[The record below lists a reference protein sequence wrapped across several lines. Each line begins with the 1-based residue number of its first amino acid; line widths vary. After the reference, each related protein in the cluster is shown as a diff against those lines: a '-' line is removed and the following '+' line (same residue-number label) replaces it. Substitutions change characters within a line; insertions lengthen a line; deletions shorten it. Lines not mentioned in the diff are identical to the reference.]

1 MRTHVGV
8 RKVERKRCPPPISS
22 ALRAHRGCHPVF
34 VRVLQHEH
42 VHAQAAQVPAQAL
55 QHVVAHH
62 PQLLRR
68 DGGQLGG
75 LPAAGGAPPSATS
88 SSSVAGAGGLD
99 PCGSLTFLNG
109 RRQWTPYL
117 TRFPTGRVFS
127 PAPAEP
133 RGQSLQ
139 GGRGGGGG
147 GGARGVLPSPS
158 AAPPLAA
165 RRVWG

>member
-1 MRTHVGV
+1 MV
-8 RKVERKRCPPPISS
+8 
-22 ALRAHRGCHPVF
+22 

-75 LPAAGGAPPSATS
+75 LPAARGAPPSATPSS

-133 RGQSLQ
+133 RGQSTQ
-139 GGRGGGGG
+139 GGRGGVGEEPEVCYRPLGC
-147 GGARGVLPSPS
+147 S
-158 AAPPLAA
+158 AAGSSEGLG
-165 RRVWG
+165 VKKKMKN

>member
-1 MRTHVGV
+1 MPTT
-8 RKVERKRCPPPISS
+8 PISA
-22 ALRAHRGCHPVF
+22 ALRPPAHTPPTPLPAHRGCHPVV

-62 PQLLRR
+62 PQLLWR
-68 DGGQLGG
+68 DGGVLRG
-75 LPAAGGAPPSATS
+75 LLDPTPSSAS
-88 SSSVAGAGGLD
+88 SSSPSVAGAGGLD

-133 RGQSLQ
+133 RGQSTQ
-139 GGRGGGGG
+139 GGEGRG
-147 GGARGVLPSPS
+147 RSQRCVSVPS
-158 AAPPLAA
+158 AAPPLTAL
-165 RRVWG
+165 RVRV